1 LIVVDTSVWSLA
13 FRRRGWPNE
22 VMPNVVKLLKILTKE
37 QQEVVVPGIVFQE
50 LLSGVKDE
58 AQGERIKELMDGY
71 PIVLAAKEQHIEA
84 SNISNVCR
92 KVGVSAAAVDCLI
105 AAQCIMLNGVL
116 LTLDDDFKRIS
127 KCCGLRLYPIPIDY
141 YHGK

>member
-1 LIVVDTSVWSLA
+1 MIVVDTSVWSLA
-13 FRRRGWPNE
+13 FRRRGWPNG
-22 VMPNVVKLLKILTKE
+22 VMPNVVKLLKKLTKE
-37 QQEVVVPGIVFQE
+37 QQEVVVPGIVLQE

-71 PIVLAAKEQHIEA
+71 PIVLATKEQHIEA

-92 KVGVSAAAVDCLI
+92 KVGVSAATVDGLI

-127 KCCGLRLYPIPIDY
+127 KCCGLRLYPIPID
-141 YHGK
+141 

>member
-1 LIVVDTSVWSLA
+1 MIVVDTSVWSLA
-13 FRRRGWPNE
+13 FRRRGWPNG
-22 VMPNVVKLLKILTKE
+22 VMPGVVKLLQKLTKE
-37 QQEVVVPGIVFQE
+37 QQQVVVPGIVLQE

-58 AQGERIKELMDGY
+58 AQGERIKELMEGY
-71 PIVLAAKEQHIEA
+71 PLILATKEQHIEA

-92 KVGVSAAAVDCLI
+92 KTGVSAATVDCLI

-127 KCCGLRLYPIPIDY
+127 GYCGLRLYPIPID
-141 YHGK
+141 

>member
-13 FRRRGWPNE
+13 FRRRNWPNG
-22 VMPNVVKLLKILTKE
+22 VTPGVVKLLQKLTKE
-37 QQEVVVPGIVFQE
+37 KQQVAVPGIVLQE
-50 LLSGVKDE
+50 LLSGVKDP
-58 AQGERIKELMDGY
+58 AQWERIKELMDGY
-71 PIVLAAKEQHIEA
+71 PLILATKEQSIEA

-92 KVGVSAAAVDCLI
+92 RAGVAAATIDCLI

-127 KCCGLRLYPIPIDY
+127 GCCGLRLYPIPID
-141 YHGK
+141 

>member
-13 FRRRGWPNE
+13 FRRRGWPNR
-22 VMPNVVKLLKILTKE
+22 VTPGVVKLLQKLTKE
-37 QQEVVVPGIVFQE
+37 KQQVVVPGIVLQE
-50 LLSGVKDE
+50 LLSGVKDP
-58 AQGERIKELMDGY
+58 AQWERIKELMEGY
-71 PIVLAAKEQHIEA
+71 PLILATKEQYIEA

-92 KVGVSAAAVDCLI
+92 RAGVSAATIDCLI

-127 KCCGLRLYPIPIDY
+127 GCCGLRLYPIPID
-141 YHGK
+141 

>member
-1 LIVVDTSVWSLA
+1 
-13 FRRRGWPNE
+13 
-22 VMPNVVKLLKILTKE
+22 MPGVVKLLQKLTKE
-37 QQEVVVPGIVFQE
+37 QQQVVVPGIVLQE

-58 AQGERIKELMDGY
+58 AQGERIKELMEGY
-71 PIVLAAKEQHIEA
+71 PLILATKEQHIEA

-92 KVGVSAAAVDCLI
+92 KAGVFAATVDSLI

-127 KCCGLRLYPIPIDY
+127 GYCGLRLYPIPID
-141 YHGK
+141 